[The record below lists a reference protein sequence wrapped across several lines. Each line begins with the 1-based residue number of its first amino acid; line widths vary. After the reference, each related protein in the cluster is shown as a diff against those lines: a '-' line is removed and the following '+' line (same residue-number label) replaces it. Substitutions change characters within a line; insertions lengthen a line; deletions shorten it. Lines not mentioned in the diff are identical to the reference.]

1 MLSEKAH
8 AELNRLSNE
17 SKRSMT
23 ELVRLSLGLMK
34 MALEE
39 TKLGNRIVVTT
50 AEGRVLKEIILPD

>member
-1 MLSEKAH
+1 
-8 AELNRLSNE
+8 
-17 SKRSMT
+17 MT
-23 ELVRLSLGLMK
+23 EIVRLSLGLVK